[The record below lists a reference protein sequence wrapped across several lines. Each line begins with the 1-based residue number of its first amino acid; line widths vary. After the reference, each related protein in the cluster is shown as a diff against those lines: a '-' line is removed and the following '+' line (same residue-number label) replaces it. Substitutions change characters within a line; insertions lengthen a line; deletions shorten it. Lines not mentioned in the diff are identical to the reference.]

1 MDQMNEAKA
10 IIEGSFQTPQ
20 QEKVAAPI
28 ETPKEETKDVSRE
41 FAALTRKQKEIYQ
54 KEKELK
60 EKEAMIRQIEELE
73 ALKDQDPLEYLNK
86 KGLKFDDIV
95 QRALKNGEEPTPE
108 DKISALEKRIEQLV
122 KAQEEKERLKEED
135 AKRAKQEADE
145 KAIASFKEKIKND
158 ISGNLDKYELI
169 NHEGAF
175 DIVFDVIEEAWLAD
189 KTKPLM
195 SIESA
200 ADLVEAH
207 FFEKYQKALGLKKLA
222 SKAAT
227 KPESLNAVETESFP
241 APTLKSSVTPSSSNT
256 AKDYM
261 TFEERMEEAKK
272 VMRAGGYR

>member
-1 MDQMNEAKA
+1 MDQLTEAKA
-10 IIEGSFQTPQ
+10 ILEGKPATPPPP
-20 QEKVAAPI
+20 AAPAAP
-28 ETPKEETKDVSRE
+28 EVKEEVKDVSRE
-41 FAALTRKQKEIYQ
+41 FAALTRKQKEIYA

-60 EKEAMIRQIEELE
+60 EKEALIKQMEELE

-95 QRALKNGEEPTPE
+95 QRALENGEEPTPE

-122 KAQEEKERLKEED
+122 KAQEEKERQKEED

-158 ISGNLDKYELI
+158 ISGNLDRFELI

-195 SIESA
+195 SIEEA

-207 FFEKYQKALGLKKLA
+207 FLEKYQKALGLKKLGN
-222 SKAAT
+222 KPAT
-227 KPESLNAVETESFP
+227 EAKDLNAVETESLP
-241 APTLKSSVTPSSSNT
+241 APTLKSNVTPSSSNT
-256 AKDYM
+256 TKDYM
-261 TFEERMEEAKK
+261 SFEERMEEAKK
-272 VMRAGGYR
+272 LMRANGFR

>member
-1 MDQMNEAKA
+1 MDQLTEAKA
-10 IIEGSFQTPQ
+10 ILEGKPATPPPP
-20 QEKVAAPI
+20 AAPAAP
-28 ETPKEETKDVSRE
+28 EVKEEVKDVSRE
-41 FAALTRKQKEIYQ
+41 FAALTRKQKEIYA

-60 EKEAMIRQIEELE
+60 EKEALIKQMEELE

-122 KAQEEKERLKEED
+122 KAQEEKERQKEED

-158 ISGNLDKYELI
+158 ISGNLDRFELI

-195 SIESA
+195 SIEEA

-207 FFEKYQKALGLKKLA
+207 FLEKYQKALGLKKLGN
-222 SKAAT
+222 KPAT
-227 KPESLNAVETESFP
+227 EAKDLNAVETESLP
-241 APTLKSSVTPSSSNT
+241 APTLKSNVTPSSSNT
-256 AKDYM
+256 TKDYM
-261 TFEERMEEAKK
+261 SFEERMEEAKK
-272 VMRAGGYR
+272 LMRANGFR

>member
-1 MDQMNEAKA
+1 MDQLTEAKA
-10 IIEGSFQTPQ
+10 ILEGKNLTPPP
-20 QEKVAAPI
+20 EAPI
-28 ETPKEETKDVSRE
+28 EVLKEETKDVSRE

-108 DKISALEKRIEQLV
+108 DKITALEKRIEQLV
-122 KAQEEKERLKEED
+122 KAQEEKERLKEEE
-135 AKRAKQEADE
+135 AKKAKQEADE

-158 ISGNLDKYELI
+158 ISGNLDRYELI

-175 DIVFDVIEEAWLAD
+175 DIVFDVIEEKWLAD

-195 SIESA
+195 SIEEA

-207 FFEKYQKALGLKKLA
+207 FLEKYQKALGLKKLGN
-222 SKAAT
+222 KPAT
-227 KPESLNAVETESFP
+227 EAKDLDAVETESLP
-241 APTLKSSVTPSSSNT
+241 APTLKSNVTPSSSNT
-256 AKDYM
+256 TKDYM
-261 TFEERMEEAKK
+261 SFEERMEEAKK
-272 VMRAGGYR
+272 LMRANGFR

>member
-1 MDQMNEAKA
+1 MDISAAKEILESQVLTPTQPELQTQPEA
-10 IIEGSFQTPQ
+10 
-20 QEKVAAPI
+20 
-28 ETPKEETKDVSRE
+28 PKEEAKDVSRE
-41 FAALTRKQKEIYQ
+41 FAALTRKQKEIYL

-108 DKISALEKRIEQLV
+108 DKISALEKKIEQMV
-122 KAQEEKERLKEED
+122 KLQEEKERQKEED
-135 AKRAKQEADE
+135 AKKAKAEADE

-158 ISGNLDKYELI
+158 LSGNLDRYELI

-195 SIESA
+195 KIEEA
-200 ADLVEAH
+200 ADLVEQH
-207 FFEKYQKALGLKKLA
+207 FFEKYQKALGLKKLGA
-222 SKAAT
+222 KAA
-227 KPESLNAVETESFP
+227 KEPESLDAVETESLP

-256 AKDYM
+256 TKDNM

-272 VMRAGGYR
+272 LMRANGFR